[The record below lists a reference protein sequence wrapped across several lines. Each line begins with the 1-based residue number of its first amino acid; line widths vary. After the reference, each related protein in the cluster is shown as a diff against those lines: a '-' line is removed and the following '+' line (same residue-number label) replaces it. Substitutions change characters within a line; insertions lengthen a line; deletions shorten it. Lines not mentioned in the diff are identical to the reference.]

1 MQRAFANLPGR
12 QVHYR
17 EAGHGDVPLLMLH
30 GSPGS
35 ARQLERL
42 GDALAHTRRVLAT
55 DRPGNGDSP
64 ALPLVQPEIADYAAA
79 EFAVLDALGVQA
91 VDVYGSHTGANVAVE
106 MALLA
111 PARVRRVILDG
122 VALFPEAVAA
132 SYLAQ
137 YAPAVQPDLA
147 GTHLQWAFQ
156 FCRDQVLFFPWFVP
170 VAENARGLGLPPAQA
185 LNDVVLEVLK
195 SLGTYHLGYNASF
208 RYPARARLPL
218 LRQKVLAIAAADD
231 PLLGYLGEA
240 VALIPDAVTR
250 PLGSLRGP
258 GGLAGFVEVVTAF
271 LERGEVSAG

>member
-17 EAGHGDVPLLMLH
+17 EAGQGDLPLLMLH

-42 GDALAHTRRVLAT
+42 GDALSVTRRVLAT

-79 EFAVLDALGVQA
+79 EFAFLDALGLYTI
-91 VDVYGSHTGANVAVE
+91 DVYGSHTGANVAVE
-106 MALLA
+106 MALLS

-122 VALFPEAVAA
+122 VALFADDVAA
-132 SYLAQ
+132 TYLAR
-137 YAPAVQPDLA
+137 YAPAMQPDLA

-156 FCRDQVLFFPWFVP
+156 FCRDQVLFFPWFAP
-170 VAENARGLGLPPAQA
+170 VAENARGLGLPPAPA

-195 SLGTYHLGYNASF
+195 SLSTYHLGYNASF

-218 LRQKVLAIAAADD
+218 LRHKVLAIAAADD
-231 PLLGYLGEA
+231 PLLCYLEEA
-240 VALIPDAVTR
+240 VRLIPDAVTR

-258 GGLAGFVEVVTAF
+258 GGVEEFVDYINDF
-271 LERGEVSAG
+271 LKVG